1 MTDTY
6 TLNERI
12 RLLEEKVEEGRVD
25 GNRTEHWEEEE
36 RKVRTEEQKEKESIV
51 YNSIIYN
58 I

>member
-1 MTDTY
+1 M
-6 TLNERI
+6 
-12 RLLEEKVEEGRVD
+12 LEEKVEEGRVD